1 MDGEIFPLR
10 IRKEYNRLTFALMS
24 FLTKVK
30 LGNIT
35 NLADARYAAAAGV
48 DYMGFC
54 FEPGNE
60 NYIAPIKAKEII
72 DWTSGSLIVAEFGN
86 QLFDEIKDI
95 SELLNVDVI
104 EVNNRLLPAELAGL
118 EKAVIKKIDTDMFDA
133 AQLKAEIEAYKEVA
147 DAFHLYS
154 ASGSN
159 TISSDV
165 LLALCKEYQVMW
177 GFDLTL
183 ENVISTIEHYVP
195 FAINLSGGVE
205 EKAGIKDF
213 DEMNELFEK
222 ISMEE

>member
-1 MDGEIFPLR
+1 
-10 IRKEYNRLTFALMS
+10 MS
-24 FLTKVK
+24 FVTKVK

-72 DWTSGSLIVAEFGN
+72 DWTTGSSVVAEFGN
-86 QLFDEIKDI
+86 QSLDEIKDI

-104 EVNNRLLPAELAGL
+104 EVNNRLLPDELKGL
-118 EKAVIKKIDTDMFDA
+118 DKAIIKKIDTDQFDA
-133 AQLKAEIEAYKEVA
+133 AQLNTEIEAYRNVA
-147 DAFHLYS
+147 DAFHLY
-154 ASGSN
+154 ASSGKN
-159 TISSDV
+159 TINADV
-165 LLALCKEYQVMW
+165 LKALCSNYQVMW
-177 GFDLTL
+177 GFGLTL
-183 ENVISTIEHYVP
+183 DNVNDILEAFKP

-205 EKAGIKDF
+205 EKAGIRDF

-222 ISMEE
+222 ISIEE

>member
-1 MDGEIFPLR
+1 
-10 IRKEYNRLTFALMS
+10 MS

-54 FEPGNE
+54 FDPANE

-72 DWTSGSLIVAEFGN
+72 DWTSGSLIVAEFGD
-86 QLFDEIKDI
+86 QSLEEIKDI
-95 SELLNVDVI
+95 SELLNVDII
-104 EVNNRLLPAELAGL
+104 EVNNRLLPDELTGL
-118 EKAVIKKIDTDMFDA
+118 EKAVIKKIDIGLFDEG
-133 AQLKAEIEAYKEVA
+133 QLLTEIEAYRNVA

-154 ASGSN
+154 GSSKAAVH
-159 TISSDV
+159 TGQ
-165 LLALCKEYQVMW
+165 LKQLCAAYQVMW
-177 GFDLTL
+177 GLELTL
-183 ENVISTIEHYVP
+183 ENVIQVIDTYKP
-195 FAINLSGGVE
+195 YAINLSGGME

-222 ISMEE
+222 ILMD

>member
-1 MDGEIFPLR
+1 
-10 IRKEYNRLTFALMS
+10 MS
-24 FLTKVK
+24 FVTKVK

-72 DWTSGSLIVAEFGN
+72 DWTTGSSIVAEFGN
-86 QLFDEIKDI
+86 QSLDEIKDI

-104 EVNNRLLPAELAGL
+104 EENNRLLPDELKGL
-118 EKAVIKKIDTDMFDA
+118 DKAVIKKIDTDQFDTL
-133 AQLKAEIEAYKEVA
+133 QLKTEIEAYKNVA
-147 DAFHLYS
+147 DAFHLY
-154 ASGSN
+154 ASSGKT
-159 TISSDV
+159 TIEADA
-165 LLALCKEYQVMW
+165 LKALCGDYQVMW
-177 GFDLTL
+177 GFDLSLDNVNDVL
-183 ENVISTIEHYVP
+183 EAFKP

-205 EKAGIKDF
+205 EKAGIRDF

-222 ISMEE
+222 ISIED